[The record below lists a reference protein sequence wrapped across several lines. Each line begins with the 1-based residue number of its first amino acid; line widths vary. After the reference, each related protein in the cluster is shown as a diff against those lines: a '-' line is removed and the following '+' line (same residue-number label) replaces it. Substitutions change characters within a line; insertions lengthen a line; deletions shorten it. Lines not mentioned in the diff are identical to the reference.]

1 MHVFKYLYLLILLG
15 PFLFAG
21 ETRPL
26 SPVPVGSSAQ
36 EIVPPADSNH
46 FMFAVCGDNRATAR
60 GVPMPPT
67 ARRIFAEFRLLR
79 PAFCLWTG
87 DAIYGSDDTVGEARG
102 EYDAFLS
109 AVAAAETPV
118 FNAPGNH
125 EISERK
131 DLEALYER
139 SMGKL
144 YGSFDYGRSHFIA
157 LDTEEVGQKPGI
169 ADSQREWLERDL
181 DANKGAAHIF
191 VFTHHPLFPM
201 KKNAGFTDPANRD
214 EIHRLFKKHGV
225 TMVFSGH
232 EHLFYRSVHDG
243 ITYVVTGGGGAPNS
257 PGPEEG
263 GFQHYLL
270 VTVNGAEAAISVVE
284 PWRLFE
290 ELGPVLADG
299 SCTARIDNYASTD
312 FSVLVE
318 FPSDA
323 LLGRAAATASFTY
336 KGWTE
341 PLSAVIAP
349 SRNPGS
355 IAVRVTVPRARS
367 VLVSIAPAKK

>member
-1 MHVFKYLYLLILLG
+1 MNVFKYLSLLILLG
-15 PFLFAG
+15 PALFAG
-21 ETRPL
+21 EARPL

-36 EIVPPADSNH
+36 RIIPPADPNH

-87 DAIYGSDDTVGEARG
+87 DAIYGSDDTIGEARG

-109 AVAAAETPV
+109 AVAAAETPI

-144 YGSFDYGRSHFIA
+144 YGSFDYGNSHFIA
-157 LDTEEVGQKPGI
+157 LDTEEVGRKPGI
-169 ADSQREWLERDL
+169 ASSQKEWLERDL

-201 KKNAGFTDPANRD
+201 KKNAGFADPANCD
-214 EIHRLFKKHGV
+214 EIHRLFEKHGV

-232 EHLFYRSVHDG
+232 EHLFYKSVHDG

-263 GFQHYLL
+263 GFQHYVL

-290 ELGPVLADG
+290 ELGPVLPDG

-323 LLGRAAATASFTY
+323 LLGRAVATASFTY

-341 PLSAVIAP
+341 PLSAVIVP
-349 SRNPGS
+349 PRNSGS

-367 VLVSIAPAKK
+367 VLVSIAPSKK